1 MERIASL
8 RIPWTTVCGRLF
20 CWWCSAQMDGWIPH
34 VCICMHVHHTNTR
47 ACAHTHIQTH
57 TYQFVLR
64 LPGLSHGFKPS
75 VECGRLGKWQNIILG
90 ILGFSAFFL
99 EQVEPDGDSQP
110 VHLIHS
116 DQPAGET
123 AVHTRTA
130 WVPCRCLAV

>member
-34 VCICMHVHHTNTR
+34 VCICMHVHHTNT
-47 ACAHTHIQTH
+47 CARTHTHTDTHIPVCSSSSWTLPWIQT
-57 TYQFVLR
+57 
-64 LPGLSHGFKPS
+64 K
-75 VECGRLGKWQNIILG
+75 CGMRTFGKVAEHHIG

-99 EQVEPDGDSQP
+99 EQVESDGDSQP